1 MRGLRARVR
10 EYYSGTIERHGSTP
24 LGVDWPNAASQ
35 YLRFVQLL
43 KVCDFARPFSLND
56 FGCGYGAL
64 LEYLAMRHSEAEITY
79 RGIDISASMIAAAR
93 ERWAGHRGAE
103 FVVGSRCGRIAD
115 YSLASGTFNVRLGH
129 PVTVWETDIEA
140 ILSNLHAGSRIGFA
154 VNFML
159 PHDDMPTEDELY
171 RSPPGRWV
179 AFCRK
184 ELNCSVRVLR
194 GYGLR
199 EFTLLIRR
207 KPQKAAPRQAVS
219 RKAARR
225 SPR

>member
-1 MRGLRARVR
+1 MHRLTAKVR
-10 EYYSGTIERHGSTP
+10 DYYSGTVERHGPTP
-24 LGVDWPNAASQ
+24 RGVDWPNAVSQ

-43 KVCDFARPFSLND
+43 KICSFDRPFSLND

-64 LEYLAMRHSEAEITY
+64 LEYLAMRHAETEIAY
-79 RGIDISASMIAAAR
+79 RGIDLSAAMIAAAR
-93 ERWAGHRGAE
+93 KRWRTSPDAE
-103 FVVGSRCGRIAD
+103 FVVGSHCGREAD
-115 YSLASGTFNVRLGH
+115 YSLASGVFNVRLGH
-129 PVTVWETDIEA
+129 PPLDWESYIEA
-140 ILSNLHAGSRIGFA
+140 ILSDLNARSRVGFA
-154 VNFML
+154 VNLML
-159 PHDDMPTEDELY
+159 PHDDGATEDELY

-184 ELNCSVRVLR
+184 ELGSSVRVLR
-194 GYGLR
+194 DYGLR

-207 KPQKAAPRQAVS
+207 KPSSAAPRRAGS

>member
-1 MRGLRARVR
+1 MRRLRATVR
-10 EYYSGTIERHGSTP
+10 DYYSGTVERHGPTP
-24 LGVDWPNAASQ
+24 RGVDWPNAASQ

-43 KVCDFARPFSLND
+43 KICNFERPFSLND

-64 LEYLAMRHSEAEITY
+64 LEFLAMRHAEAELAY
-79 RGIDISASMIAAAR
+79 RGIDISAAMIATAR
-93 ERWAGHRGAE
+93 RRWRVLRDAE
-103 FVVGSRCGRIAD
+103 FVVGSRCGRTAD
-115 YSLASGTFNVRLGH
+115 YALASGTFNVRLGH
-129 PVTVWETDIEA
+129 PRTDWERYVET
-140 ILSNLHAGSRIGFA
+140 ILSDLNAHSRVGFA

-159 PHDDMPTEDELY
+159 PHDDGTIEEELY

-184 ELNCSVRVLR
+184 ELGCSVRVLR
-194 GYGLR
+194 DYGLR

-207 KPQKAAPRQAVS
+207 KPPTAAPRRAGA
-219 RKAARR
+219 RKAERR